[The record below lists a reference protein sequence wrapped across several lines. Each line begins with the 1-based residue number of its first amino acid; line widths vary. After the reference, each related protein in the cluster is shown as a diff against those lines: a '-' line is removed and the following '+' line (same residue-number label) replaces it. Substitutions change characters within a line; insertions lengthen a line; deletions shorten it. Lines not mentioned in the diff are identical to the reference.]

1 MPALLVSLLSNKPTT
16 QTVNISHPTTLHR
29 VLSLALRALGGALL
43 ATVALHG
50 QVAPTAKPADAKP
63 AAMVP
68 VDAVQLS
75 PFTVNTDKD
84 TGFAASSSLA
94 GGRLATDLRDTP
106 ASYSVITRE
115 FIEALNI
122 TDLMGAQEWTPSS
135 TYQSDTGANNFFT
148 FTTRFTVRGV
158 QAGQPQRNFFP
169 VNSDNDAFDLGRYDF
184 GRGANSILF
193 GNGSVGGVSSSSTR
207 RARTDSSFQE
217 VKVTVGSWSAK
228 RATVDVNQRITDKL
242 ALRASALWQD
252 GDGWRQKEFEKRKG
266 LFLTSTY
273 KPFRDT
279 EIRLEG
285 EAFDREFNKS
295 INNISDQLLGWDGK
309 TTFNGAAALN
319 GASTAALNAL
329 QAQGVS
335 RRGANYNVYDP
346 YNGYN
351 GIASYQNDP
360 ITLGGGA
367 NPTTP
372 IGGLTYANAGN
383 VSYNTSGANLL
394 YALDLP
400 GNRFDVVE
408 GGSAFRRPGDRFS
421 LNPDGPLLVSRF
433 RDVQL
438 TINQRLGDFFF
449 EVAGD
454 VNKNSNFV
462 NGEQNRG
469 SGATYIDI
477 NKTLPNGSPNL
488 HFLQPYGDANFFRG
502 YRHYDYHNARVA
514 LAYKK
519 DTRFGNYTVNVSGGI
534 NKNHYTLSYRWL
546 SLAQGTNTL
555 AWINGTTAD
564 IKVRRYWNETQRPIE
579 DLSQRTLPYY
589 DPNTGVTAQ
598 VTPRWVI
605 DHTRFDTETIN
616 DSNYTYGVAALNAKF
631 WHDRIVLIG
640 AVRRDYFDTGS
651 QQMAV
656 TGDYPIDRD
665 PLNPFFKPAA
675 PGDYASLTYRPLD
688 ANGNQLAA
696 IPAVTR
702 PRINGARDP
711 RYAQYRFQDDYNAP
725 HLRGYVTTKSVG
737 SVFHVT
743 DWMSPSVNYGE
754 SFNPQKAYNLLLGG
768 ALIPPNV
775 SKSWDYGL
783 RFEFFQRKLNVNV
796 TYYKSEETNN
806 SLTISGF
813 PFNTILQAMPIGS
826 TTSLNNRG
834 VPTSRGT
841 FDVQTRLAD
850 GYELEITANPIR
862 GLRLT
867 ANAGLPKVYHTDA
880 SPLTRAY
887 VAANAA
893 NLKLVAQDAGVQIDA
908 NNVASVNPSIP
919 AAQQSPDAPAVA
931 DAYNTIFTSLK
942 NLITSK
948 VLEQDQPTV
957 KFFADYT
964 FQTGLIKGLR
974 FGGGV
979 QYRAKEIVAYRGADT
994 IVNPANPTTA
1004 IDDPTRDATTPV
1016 YTPKGDYTVTATMG
1030 YNWKMWNRPFQANL
1044 VVNNLLN
1051 DRTVIYAGQNG
1062 GAALIAQRPRD
1073 GNYNSP
1079 AREAYPVAFGLKD
1092 PIKFSLSLTVKL

>member
-1 MPALLVSLLSNKPTT
+1 MTPKLLVPRRSLKVALCALGS
-16 QTVNISHPTTLHR
+16 TLLA
-29 VLSLALRALGGALL
+29 VTALR
-43 ATVALHG
+43 G
-50 QVAPTAKPADAKP
+50 QVAPPAKPGDIKAP
-63 AAMVP
+63 ANVAA
-68 VDAVQLS
+68 DAVQLS

-115 FIEALNI
+115 FIDALNI

-135 TYQSDTGANNFFT
+135 TYQADTGANNFFT

-169 VNSDNDAFDLGRYDF
+169 VNSDSDSFDLERYDF

-193 GNGSVGGVSSSSTR
+193 GNGSVGGVSSSSSK
-207 RARTDSSFQE
+207 RARTDRSFQE
-217 VKVTVGSWSAK
+217 ARVTVGSWSAK
-228 RATVDVNQRITDKL
+228 RAVVDVNQRINEQF
-242 ALRASALWQD
+242 ALRAAALRQD
-252 GDGWRQKEFEKRKG
+252 GDGWRLKEFEKRKG

-273 KPFRDT
+273 KPFRNT
-279 EIRLEG
+279 EIRLEA

-295 INNISDQLLGWDGK
+295 INNLSDQLLGWDGK
-309 TTFNGAAALN
+309 TTFASAAALN
-319 GASTAALNAL
+319 GASTATLNAL
-329 QAQGVS
+329 QAAGVS

-346 YNGYN
+346 YNGFD

-372 IGGLTYANAGN
+372 IGGYTYANAGN
-383 VSYNTSGANLL
+383 VSFNTSGANLL
-394 YALDLP
+394 EALDLP
-400 GNRFDVVE
+400 GNRFDIAE
-408 GGSAFRRPGDRFS
+408 AGSGFRRPSDRFS

-449 EVAGD
+449 EISGD
-454 VNKNSNFV
+454 INKNSNFV

-477 NKTLPNGSPNL
+477 NRTLPNGAPNK
-488 HFLQPYGDANFFRG
+488 HFLEAYGDANYFRG
-502 YRHYDYHNARVA
+502 FRHYDYHNARIA

-519 DTRFGNYTVNVSGGI
+519 DTRFGNYTFNVSGGI
-534 NKNHYTLSYRWL
+534 NKNHYTLSYQWL

-564 IKVRRYWNETQRPIE
+564 IKVRRYWNETKRPIN
-579 DLSQRTLPYY
+579 DLSQRELPYY
-589 DPNTGVTAQ
+589 DPNTGVTAL
-598 VTPRWVI
+598 VKPRWVI
-605 DHTRFDTETIN
+605 DHTRFDAETIN
-616 DSNYTYGVAALNAKF
+616 DSNYTYGLAALNAKF
-631 WHDRIVLIG
+631 WRDKIVLIG
-640 AVRRDYFDTGS
+640 AVRRDYYDTGS
-651 QQMAV
+651 RQMAV
-656 TGDYPIDRD
+656 TGDYPTDRD
-665 PLNPFFKPAA
+665 PLNPFFKPGA

-702 PRINGARDP
+702 PRLSGVRDP
-711 RYAQYRFQDDYNAP
+711 RYTQYRFQDDFNAP
-725 HLRGYVTTKSVG
+725 HLRGYVTTKSIG
-737 SVFHVT
+737 SVFHLN
-743 DWMSPSVNYGE
+743 DWISPSVNFGE

-783 RFEFFQRKLNVNV
+783 RFEFFQRKLNVNL

-806 SLTISGF
+806 SFTISGF
-813 PFNTILQAMPIGS
+813 PFNTIWQAMPIGS
-826 TTSLNNRG
+826 TTSLNSRG

-841 FDVQTRLAD
+841 FDVQTRLAE
-850 GYELEITANPIR
+850 GYELEITANPIK

-867 ANAGLPKVYHTDA
+867 ANAGLPKVYGTDA

-908 NNVASVNPSIP
+908 NNVASVNPAIP
-919 AAQQSPDAPAVA
+919 ANQQSADAPAVA

-942 NLITSK
+942 NLNTGKI
-948 VLEQDQPTV
+948 LQQEQPTV

-964 FQTGLIKGLR
+964 FQTGRIKGFR
-974 FGGGV
+974 VGGGV
-979 QYRAKEIVAYRGADT
+979 QYRSKEIVAYRGADT
-994 IVNPANPTTA
+994 IVNPANPATA
-1004 IDDPTRDATTPV
+1004 IDDPTRDNTTPV

-1030 YNWKMWNRPFQANL
+1030 YNWKLWNRPFQANL
-1044 VVNNLLN
+1044 VVSNLLN
-1051 DRTVIYAGQNG
+1051 DRSIIYAGQNG
-1062 GAALIAQRPRD
+1062 GAAITAQRPRNGD
-1073 GNYNSP
+1073 YRSP
-1079 AREAYPVAFGLKD
+1079 AREAYPVAFGLKE
-1092 PIKFSLSLTVKL
+1092 PIKFSLSLSVKL

>member
-1 MPALLVSLLSNKPTT
+1 MWATGVVSLS
-16 QTVNISHPTTLHR
+16 
-29 VLSLALRALGGALL
+29 A
-43 ATVALHG
+43 
-50 QVAPTAKPADAKP
+50 QVAPAITPAEGKTGPGPSA
-63 AAMVP
+63 
-68 VDAVQLS
+68 AVQLS

-84 TGFAASSSLA
+84 VGFAASSSLA

-135 TYQSDTGANNFFT
+135 TYQADTGANNFFT

-158 QAGQPQRNFFP
+158 AAGQPQRNFFP
-169 VNSDNDAFDLGRYDF
+169 VNSDSDSFDLERYDF

-193 GNGSVGGVSSSSTR
+193 GNGSVGGVSSSSTK
-207 RARTDSSFQE
+207 RARTDRSFQE
-217 VKVTVGSWSAK
+217 VRVTVGSWSAK
-228 RATVDVNQRITDKL
+228 RATIDLNQRLNDQV
-242 ALRASALWQD
+242 ALRLAALWQD
-252 GDGWRQKEFEKRKG
+252 GDGWRLKEFEKRKG

-273 KPFRDT
+273 KPFRNT
-279 EIRLEG
+279 EIRLEA

-295 INNISDQLLGWDGK
+295 INNLSDQLLGWDGK
-309 TTFNGAAALN
+309 TTFAAAAALN
-319 GASTAALNAL
+319 GVSTATLNTL
-329 QAQGVS
+329 QAAGVS

-346 YNGYN
+346 YNGFD

-372 IGGLTYANAGN
+372 IGGFTYNNAGN
-383 VSYNTSGANLL
+383 VSFNTSGANLL
-394 YALDLP
+394 EALDVP
-400 GNRFDVVE
+400 GNRFDIAE
-408 GGSAFRRPGDRFS
+408 AGSGFRRPSDRFS

-454 VNKNSNFV
+454 INKNSNFV

-477 NKTLPNGSPNL
+477 NRTLPNGGPNK
-488 HFLQPYGDANFFRG
+488 HFLQPYGDANYFRG
-502 YRHYDYHNARVA
+502 YRHYNYHNARVA

-519 DTRFGNYTVNVSGGI
+519 DTRFGNYTFNVSGGI
-534 NKNHYTLSYRWL
+534 NKNHYTLSYQWL

-555 AWINGTTAD
+555 AWINGTTAN
-564 IKVRRYWNETQRPIE
+564 IKVRRYWNESSRPIT

-589 DPNTGVTAQ
+589 NPNTGVTEM
-598 VTPRWVI
+598 VKPRWVI

-616 DSNYTYGVAALNAKF
+616 DSNYTYGLAALNAKF
-631 WHDRIVLIG
+631 WRDKIVLIG
-640 AVRRDYFDTGS
+640 AVRRDYYDTGS

-656 TGDYPIDRD
+656 TGDYPTDRD
-665 PLNPFFKPAA
+665 PLNPFFKPKA
-675 PGDYASLTYRPLD
+675 PGDYESLTYRPLD
-688 ANGNQLAA
+688 AVGNALAA

-702 PRINGARDP
+702 PRISGVRDP

-725 HLRGYVTTKSVG
+725 HLQGYVTTKSVG
-737 SVFHVT
+737 SVFHLT
-743 DWMSPSVNYGE
+743 DWISPSVNFGE
-754 SFNPQKAYNLLLGG
+754 SFNPQRAYNLLLGG
-768 ALIPPNV
+768 SLIPPNV

-783 RFEFFQRKLNVNV
+783 RFGFFQRKLNVNL
-796 TYYKSEETNN
+796 TYYTSEETNN
-806 SLTISGF
+806 SFTISGF
-813 PFNTILQAMPIGS
+813 PFNTIWQAMPIGS

-834 VPTSRGT
+834 IPTSRGT
-841 FDVQTRLAD
+841 FDVQTRLAE
-850 GYELEITANPIR
+850 GYELEITANPIK

-867 ANAGLPKVYHTDA
+867 ANAGLPKVYSTDA

-893 NLKLVAQDAGVQIDA
+893 NLKLVAQDAGVLIDA
-908 NNVASVNPSIP
+908 NNVASVNPAIP
-919 AAQQSPDAPAVA
+919 AAQQSADAPEVA
-931 DAYNTIFTSLK
+931 TAYNTIFTSLK
-942 NLITSK
+942 NLNTGKI
-948 VLEQDQPTV
+948 LQQEQPTV

-964 FQTGLIKGLR
+964 FQTGLIKGVR

-994 IVNPANPTTA
+994 IVNPANPATA
-1004 IDDPTRDATTPV
+1004 IDDPNRDNTTPV
-1016 YTPKGDYTVTATMG
+1016 YTPKGDYNVTATMG
-1030 YNWKMWNRPFQANL
+1030 YNWKLWNRAFQANL
-1044 VVNNLLN
+1044 VVTNLLN
-1051 DRTVIYAGQNG
+1051 DRSIIYAGQNG
-1062 GAALIAQRPRD
+1062 GAAITAQRPRD
-1073 GNYNSP
+1073 GDYRSP
-1079 AREAYPVAFGLKD
+1079 AREAFPVAFGLKE

>member
-1 MPALLVSLLSNKPTT
+1 VSTDCAFLFSEKPDFKP
-16 QTVNISHPTTLHR
+16 VNLIKPILPRRSFIS
-29 VLSLALRALGGALL
+29 ALRTWGGAIF
-43 ATVALHG
+43 AVAVLQA
-50 QVAPTAKPADAKP
+50 QVAPETKPADSKAATVP
-63 AAMVP
+63 A
-68 VDAVQLS
+68 DAVQLS
-75 PFTVNTDKD
+75 PFMVNTDKD

-106 ASYSVITRE
+106 ASYSVITKE
-115 FIEALNI
+115 FLEALNI

-169 VNSDNDAFDLGRYDF
+169 VNSDNDAFDLERYDF

-193 GNGSVGGVSSSSTR
+193 GNGSVGGVSSSSSK
-207 RARTDSSFQE
+207 RARTDKSFQE
-217 VKVTVGSWSAK
+217 VRVTVGSWSAK
-228 RATVDVNQRITDKL
+228 RATVDINQRITDKV

-252 GDGWRQKEFEKRKG
+252 GDGWRLKEFEKRKG

-279 EIRLEG
+279 EVRLEA

-295 INNISDQLLGWDGK
+295 INNLSDQLLGWDGK
-309 TTFNGAAALN
+309 TTFASAAALN
-319 GASTAALNAL
+319 GASTATLNAL

-346 YNGYN
+346 YNGFN

-372 IGGLTYANAGN
+372 IGGYTYANAGN
-383 VSYNTSGANLL
+383 VSFNTSGANLL

-400 GNRFDVVE
+400 GNRFDVAE
-408 GGSAFRRPGDRFS
+408 GGSGFHRPSDRFS

-449 EVAGD
+449 ELAGD

-477 NKTLPNGSPNL
+477 NRTLPSGGPNL

-502 YRHYDYHNARVA
+502 FRHYDYHNARVA
-514 LAYKK
+514 MAYKK
-519 DTRFGNYTVNVSGGI
+519 DTRFGNYTFNVSGGI

-579 DLSQRTLPYY
+579 DLSQRELPYY
-589 DPNTGVTAQ
+589 DPNTGVTAI
-598 VTPRWVI
+598 VKPRWVI
-605 DHTRFDTETIN
+605 DHTRFDAESIN
-616 DSNYTYGVAALNAKF
+616 DSNYTYGLAALNAKF
-631 WHDRIVLIG
+631 WRDKIVLIG
-640 AVRRDYFDTGS
+640 AVRRDYYDSGS

-656 TGDYPIDRD
+656 TGDYPTDRD
-665 PLNPFFKPAA
+665 PLNPFFRPTA

-688 ANGNQLAA
+688 ANGNPLAA

-702 PRINGARDP
+702 PRISGARDP
-711 RYAQYRFQDDYNAP
+711 RYTQYRFQDDYNAP
-725 HLRGYVTTKSVG
+725 HLQGYVTTKSIG

-743 DWMSPSVNYGE
+743 DWISPTVNYGE

-783 RFEFFQRKLNVNV
+783 RFEFFQRKVNVNL
-796 TYYKSEETNN
+796 TAYRSEETNN
-806 SLTISGF
+806 SFTISGF
-813 PFNTILQAMPIGS
+813 PFNTIWQAMPIGS

-834 VPTSRGT
+834 IPTSRGT
-841 FDVQTRLAD
+841 FDVQTRLAQ
-850 GYELEITANPIR
+850 GYELEITANPIK

-908 NNVASVNPSIP
+908 SNVASVNPSIP
-919 AAQQSPDAPAVA
+919 ANQQSADAPAVA
-931 DAYNTIFTSLK
+931 DAYNAIFTSVK

-948 VLEQDQPTV
+948 VLEQNQPTV

-964 FQTGLIKGLR
+964 FQTGWVKGFRL
-974 FGGGV
+974 GGGV
-979 QYRAKEIVAYRGADT
+979 QFRGKEIVAYRGADT
-994 IVNPANPTTA
+994 IVNPANPATA
-1004 IDDPTRDATTPV
+1004 INDPTRDATTAV
-1016 YTPKGDYTVTATMG
+1016 YTPKGDYTATATMG
-1030 YNWKMWNRPFQANL
+1030 YSWKMWNRPFQTNL
-1044 VVNNLLN
+1044 VINNLLN

-1062 GAALIAQRPRD
+1062 GAAVTAQRPRD